1 MDIKHKPDWFKR
13 KFSATVDL
21 GNVRKILGE
30 LKLHTVCT
38 EAKCPNRNRCFSS
51 GQATFLIMGDICTRN
66 CRFCAIAHGKCK
78 PLDSD
83 EPRRVAEAV
92 EKLNLKYAV
101 ITSVTR
107 DDLPD
112 GGAKHFARTILEIR
126 RIMPNT
132 GIEVLTPDFLGDKK
146 SLDIV
151 MEARPNVFNHNVE
164 TIPRLYPLA
173 RPQADFKRSLDVLR
187 YVSQNSD
194 AIVKS
199 GFMVGLGESKKE
211 VFNLLEILR
220 ENNVDVVTIGQ
231 YLQPTPSHLP
241 VDRFVHPDEFEEYS
255 DYGEKKLGF
264 KKVFSAP
271 LVRSSFIAQEIWQ
284 ECRKSKS

>member
-21 GNVRKILGE
+21 GNVRKILDE

-51 GQATFLIMGDICTRN
+51 GQATFLIMGDVCTRN

-173 RPQADFKRSLDVLR
+173 RPQANFRRSLDVLR

-199 GFMVGLGESKKE
+199 GFMVGLGESKQE
-211 VFNLLEILR
+211 IFHLLEILR

-241 VDRFVHPDEFEEYS
+241 IDRFVHPDEFEEYS
-255 DYGEKKLGF
+255 DYGENKLGF